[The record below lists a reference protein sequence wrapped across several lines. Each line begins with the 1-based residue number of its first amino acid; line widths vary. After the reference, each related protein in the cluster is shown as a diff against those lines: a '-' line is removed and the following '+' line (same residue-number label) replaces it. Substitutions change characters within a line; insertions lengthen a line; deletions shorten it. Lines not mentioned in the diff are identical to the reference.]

1 MTNAIYLT
9 TTEPFSGKSI
19 FALGLMSLLAAK
31 TDKLAYFKPIIS
43 GGKKEKDR
51 RLDLIKSQFKLTQ
64 SYEDMYVF
72 SRKKAIKEIN
82 SGNEAYLIDSIIE
95 RFKKLQDSSDF
106 VVVEGT
112 DFIDTTTNV
121 EFDGNIAIAKNL
133 GIPAAIILNCSKRT
147 VPEIIDLALATFKG
161 FVNRGVQV
169 LVLVANKIEEDMAD
183 EIESQLKAVIP
194 QETLVTTIPMLL
206 ELSNPTMGEI
216 RESLDAELLFGENLL
231 TNRVDHAIVG
241 AMQLP
246 NFLNRLGQNTLVVTP
261 GDRGDLI
268 IGALQANV
276 SRSFGKVAGIIV
288 SGGIPPEPSI
298 MKMIEGLETIVP
310 ILQVEAGTFQA
321 VTEVNRIRARI
332 APGDEEKISIAI
344 RLFEKWVDEKALSE
358 RIVAFKS
365 DTLTPRMFQYQLVK
379 RAKEVKKH
387 IVLPEGDDD
396 RILIASDML
405 IRQNVVDLTILGVRE
420 SIETAI
426 KRLNLSL
433 DLEKVTIENPET
445 SSRFEGYAQTLYE
458 LRKSKG
464 VTLEM
469 ARDLMHDVSYF
480 GTMMVYKGEA
490 DGMVSGAVHTT
501 QHTIRPALQFV
512 KTKPGVATV
521 SSVFY
526 MCLPNR
532 VSVFGDCAVNPNP
545 TSEQL
550 ADIAISSA
558 ESARMLG
565 IEPKVAMLSYSSG
578 ASGVG
583 EDVDKVRKATE
594 LVRQRQPDLKVEGP
608 IQYDAAVDPSVGK
621 KKMPDSEVAGQ
632 ASVLIFPDL
641 NTGNNTYKAVQRETG
656 ALAIGPMLQGLNK
669 PVNDLSRGCTVADVF
684 NTVVIT
690 AIQAQ
695 EALISKIDPT
705 PSESGS
711 SAN

>member
-19 FALGLMSLLAAK
+19 FALGLMTLLAGK

-43 GGKKEKDR
+43 GGRKVKDR
-51 RLDLIKSQFKLTQ
+51 RLDLIKSHFNLSQ
-64 SYEDMYVF
+64 SYEEMYVF
-72 SRKKAIKEIN
+72 SRKKAIREIN
-82 SGNEAYLIDSIIE
+82 SGNETFLIDSIID
-95 RFKKLQDSSDF
+95 RFKKLQEDSEF
-106 VVVEGT
+106 IVVEGT

-121 EFDGNIAIAKNL
+121 EFDGNISIAKNL
-133 GIPAAIILNCSKRT
+133 GIPAAIILNCSMRS
-147 VPEIIDLALATFKG
+147 VEEIVDLAQATVKG
-161 FVNRGVQV
+161 FVSRGVQV
-169 LVLVANKIEEDMAD
+169 LVLVANKVQVGKEA
-183 EIESQLKAVIP
+183 EIAKRLKSVIP
-194 QETLVTTIPMLL
+194 EETLVTTIPVQV
-206 ELSNPTMGEI
+206 ELSNPTMSEVLD
-216 RESLDAELLFGENLL
+216 SLDARLLFGESML
-231 TNRVDHAIVG
+231 TNRVDHSIVG

-268 IGALQANV
+268 IGAMQANV
-276 SRSFGKVAGIIV
+276 SRNFGKVAGIIV
-288 SGGIPPEPSI
+288 SGGILLEPSI
-298 MKMIEGLETIVP
+298 VKLIEGLETIVP
-310 ILQVEAGTFQA
+310 VLQVEKGTFQA
-321 VTEVNRIRARI
+321 VTEVNQIRARI
-332 APGDEEKISIAI
+332 SADDTEKISLAV

-358 RIVAFKS
+358 RIVGFHS

-379 RAKEVKKH
+379 RAKAQKKH

-396 RILIASDML
+396 RILIAADML
-405 IRQNVVDLTILGVRE
+405 IRQNVVDLTILGAKE
-420 SIETAI
+420 AIQTAVN
-426 KRLNLSL
+426 RLNLSL
-433 DLEKVTIENPET
+433 DLDKITIENPET
-445 SSRFEGYAQTLYE
+445 SGKFEGYAKTLYE

-464 VTLEM
+464 VTLDM

-480 GTMMVYKGEA
+480 GTMMVHKGEA
-490 DGMVSGAVHTT
+490 DGMVSGAIHTT

-512 KTKPGVATV
+512 KTKPGVSTV
-521 SSVFY
+521 SSVFF

-558 ESARMLG
+558 ESARMFG

-578 ASGVG
+578 SSGSG
-583 EDVDKVRKATE
+583 EDVEKVRLATE
-594 LVRQRQPDLKVEGP
+594 LVRSRNPQLKVEGP
-608 IQYDAAVDPSVGK
+608 IQYDAAVDPEVGK
-621 KKMPDSEVAGQ
+621 KKIPNSEVAGQ

-669 PVNDLSRGCTVADVF
+669 PVNDLSRGCTVADIF

-695 EALISKIDPT
+695 E
-705 PSESGS
+705 
-711 SAN
+711 N

>member
-19 FALGLMSLLAAK
+19 FALGLMTLLAGK

-43 GGKKEKDR
+43 GGRKVKDR
-51 RLDLIKSQFKLTQ
+51 RLDLIKSHFNLSQ
-64 SYEDMYVF
+64 SYEEMYVF
-72 SRKKAIKEIN
+72 SRKKAIREIN
-82 SGNEAYLIDSIIE
+82 SGNETFLIDSIID
-95 RFKKLQDSSDF
+95 RFKKLQEDSEF
-106 VVVEGT
+106 IVVEGT

-121 EFDGNIAIAKNL
+121 EFDGNISIAKNL
-133 GIPAAIILNCSKRT
+133 GIPAAIILNCSMRS
-147 VPEIIDLALATFKG
+147 VEEIVDLAQATVKG
-161 FVNRGVQV
+161 FVSRGVQV
-169 LVLVANKIEEDMAD
+169 LVLVANKVQVGKEA
-183 EIESQLKAVIP
+183 EIAKRLKSVIP
-194 QETLVTTIPMLL
+194 EETLVTTIPVQV
-206 ELSNPTMGEI
+206 ELSNPTMSEVLD
-216 RESLDAELLFGENLL
+216 SLDARLLFGESML
-231 TNRVDHAIVG
+231 TNRVDHSIVG

-268 IGALQANV
+268 IGAMQANV
-276 SRSFGKVAGIIV
+276 SRNFGKVAGIIV
-288 SGGIPPEPSI
+288 SGGILLEPSI
-298 MKMIEGLETIVP
+298 VKLIEGLETIVP
-310 ILQVEAGTFQA
+310 ILQVEKGTFQA
-321 VTEVNRIRARI
+321 VTEVNQIRARI
-332 APGDEEKISIAI
+332 SADDTEKISLAV

-358 RIVAFKS
+358 RIVGFHS

-379 RAKEVKKH
+379 RAKTKKKH

-396 RILIASDML
+396 RILIAADML
-405 IRQNVVDLTILGVRE
+405 ISQNVVNLTILGAKE
-420 SIETAI
+420 AIQTAVN
-426 KRLNLSL
+426 RLNLSL
-433 DLEKVTIENPET
+433 DLDKITIENPET
-445 SSRFEGYAQTLYE
+445 SSKFEGYAKTLYE

-464 VTLEM
+464 VTLDM

-480 GTMMVYKGEA
+480 GTMMVHKGEA
-490 DGMVSGAVHTT
+490 DGMVSGAIHTT

-512 KTKPGVATV
+512 KTKPGVSTV
-521 SSVFY
+521 SSIFF

-558 ESARMLG
+558 ESARMFG

-578 ASGVG
+578 SSGAG
-583 EDVDKVRKATE
+583 EDVEKVRLATE
-594 LVRQRQPDLKVEGP
+594 LVRSRTPQLKVEGP
-608 IQYDAAVDPSVGK
+608 IQYDAAVDPEVGK
-621 KKMPDSEVAGQ
+621 KKIPNSEVAGQ

-669 PVNDLSRGCTVADVF
+669 PVNDLSRGCTVADIF

-695 EALISKIDPT
+695 E
-705 PSESGS
+705 
-711 SAN
+711 N